1 MYHEELYSLTLTN
14 LTNHYAIKPQRYCKA
29 RCAKRPVMFIVPF
42 CRRDTA
48 VACVSWR
55 CDRHITLTAMSLV
68 ASHSCWR
75 QCSSDTAP
83 ATHLHTSSATSSS
96 SVIQT
101 GILLPRWSRHP
112 SLSCCPSPRP
122 LRSANRN
129 CLAVPRCRL
138 STYGCRAFDYARP
151 TVWNSLPGELRN
163 SDSFV
168 DSFKWFMKTILFSRY
183 SRY

>member
-1 MYHEELYSLTLTN
+1 MQVTLCDHIWQVTLRISKTEYHEELYSLTLTN

-122 LRSANRN
+122 STICQQELS
-129 CLAVPRCRL
+129 RCASLSTQHVRL
-138 STYGCRAFDYARP
+138 SGVRLCPPD
-151 TVWNSLPGELRN
+151 SLELAA
-163 SDSFV
+163 
-168 DSFKWFMKTILFSRY
+168 WWT
-183 SRY
+183 